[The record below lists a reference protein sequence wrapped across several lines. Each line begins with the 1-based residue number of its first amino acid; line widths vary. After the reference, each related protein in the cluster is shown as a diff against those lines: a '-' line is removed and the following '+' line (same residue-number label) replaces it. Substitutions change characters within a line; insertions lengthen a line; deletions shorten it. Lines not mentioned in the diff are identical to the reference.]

1 MRKLKEMRAST
12 LMVSRLRNRS
22 YLYFCIEINMGVAGG
37 MRGWWK
43 HRYYFN
49 GKLYL

>member
-1 MRKLKEMRAST
+1 MRKLKEMRGYT

-37 MRGWWK
+37 RGWWK
-43 HRYYFN
+43 NRYYFN